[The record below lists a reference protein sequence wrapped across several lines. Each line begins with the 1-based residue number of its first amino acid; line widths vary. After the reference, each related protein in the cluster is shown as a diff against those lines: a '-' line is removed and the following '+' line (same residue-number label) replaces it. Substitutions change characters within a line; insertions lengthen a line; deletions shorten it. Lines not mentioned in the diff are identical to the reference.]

1 MKLSTLR
8 TAASRAFLCRLLLL
22 STSTILAFTPA
33 LLEAHTVE
41 VSPFPGG
48 ANSGGGP
55 VDSSATLSTRAG
67 TLTTELLNLL
77 TAAQMKSVGRDLN
90 NEFFRLD
97 TARNWGS
104 GRDSMGM
111 SSDVQSG
118 GREVSM
124 GHSTLPDFDLIAWT
138 LTDFGSNQ
146 PVKGLAGDG
155 TVPSQTLAGGTTGY
169 TPYNQSNEN
178 ASIEDHGLY
187 YPFVH
192 EHEKDDFV
200 LSVAGD
206 TKETKLKKE
215 AFSLGGQSD
224 DKVSASA
231 VPEPRLISWL
241 LLAGI
246 MALALVYRRRSQA
259 A

>member
-1 MKLSTLR
+1 VKLCTVR
-8 TAASRAFLCRLLLL
+8 TAASRVFLCRLLLL

-41 VSPFPGG
+41 VSPFPG
-48 ANSGGGP
+48 ANAGGGP

-67 TLTTELLNLL
+67 TLTTELLDLL
-77 TAAQMKSVGRDLN
+77 TAGQIKSVVRDAN
-90 NEFFRLD
+90 EEFFGLD
-97 TARNWGS
+97 TARNWGY
-104 GRDSMGM
+104 GRDSMGTL
-111 SSDVQSG
+111 SDVQRG
-118 GREVSM
+118 GRAVSM
-124 GHSTLPDFDLIAWT
+124 GHSTLPDSDLIAWT

-146 PVKGLAGDG
+146 PVNGLAGDG
-155 TVPSQTLAGGTTGY
+155 TAPSQTLAGGTTGH

-200 LSVAGD
+200 LSVAGN

-215 AFSLGGQSD
+215 AFSLGDQSD

-231 VPEPRLISWL
+231 VPEPRFISWL

-246 MALALVYRRRSQA
+246 MAVALVDRRRSQTA
-259 A
+259 